1 MILEGKAAVVT
12 GGTTGIGA
20 AIANR
25 LAAEGARVI
34 AGRRDTS
41 QPTLG
46 EREDVHVFTGDLRE
60 PAVCADLIGACVER
74 FGRIDVLVNNA
85 AVTGE
90 PALAPF
96 LEADDEHLDLVIDVN
111 LKAAF
116 RCAREA
122 ARLMQSGGVIVNI
135 GSVAAYA
142 AQSEAAAYVASKAGL
157 LGLTRSLALELA
169 PRGIRAVFVAPGD
182 IDTHASH
189 DLGGVAPGERP
200 WQRRTPL
207 GRRGSPEDVAAAVAF
222 ACSDDASFVTGAGLV
237 VDGGWLAY

>member
-1 MILEGKAAVVT
+1 MILGGKAAVVT

-20 AIANR
+20 AITSR
-25 LAAEGARVI
+25 LAAEGARVV
-34 AGRRDTS
+34 AGRFDAS
-41 QPTLG
+41 QPSFDA
-46 EREDVHVFTGDLRE
+46 RDDVYVFTGDLRKPVACVE
-60 PAVCADLIGACVER
+60 VVRACVER
-74 FGRIDVLVNNA
+74 FGQIDVLVNNA
-85 AVTGE
+85 AVTGG

-96 LEADDEHLDLVIDVN
+96 LEADDEHLDAVIDVN

-122 ARLMQSGGVIVNI
+122 ARLMRAGGVIVNI

-169 PRGIRAVFVAPGD
+169 PYGIRAVFIAPGD
-182 IDTHASH
+182 IDTDASR
-189 DLGGVAPGERP
+189 DLGGPTADERP

-207 GRRGSPEDVAAAVAF
+207 GRRGHPEDVAAAVAF
-222 ACSDDASFVTGAGLV
+222 ACSDDASFVTGASLV